1 MTILDIV
8 IYLAV
13 AAVCAG
19 IAEAILGVHI
29 GCLGSIVVG
38 WLGAYVGTWV
48 AARVGLPELFV
59 LRIPNAQP
67 LPIVWTILGAFL
79 LLFVVSLFRRGVR
92 TA

>member
-38 WLGAYVGTWV
+38 WLGAYVGTLV
-48 AARVGLPELFV
+48 ATKVGLPELFV
-59 LRIPNAQP
+59 LRIGTAAV
-67 LPIVWTILGAFL
+67 PIVWTIVGAFL